1 MESVLGSRIF
11 RQLDVCVCGGGGGG
25 GVLTMPY
32 DNLFL
37 NVKGQSPR
45 PIMYKIFSSENKK
58 AITLGLWYV
67 T

>member
-1 MESVLGSRIF
+1 MF
-11 RQLDVCVCGGGGGG
+11 RQLDVCVCGGGGG
-25 GVLTMPY
+25 VFTMPY

-58 AITLGLWYV
+58 AKTLGL
-67 T
+67 